1 MRTDHEDHSRTSRSH
16 RPGSWTD
23 GPLLG
28 LDTETTGVDPA
39 RDHLVTAALVWRGP
53 ATGQEAR
60 ARHVRTWLA
69 DPGVEIPEAAAAVHG
84 ITTEQARGAGS
95 PPAQVL
101 RELTAELVTALRAGT
116 PVVVFNASFDLT
128 LLDHELVR
136 HHLPTLEEQLGH
148 PPAPV
153 VDPLVMDRA
162 ADRFR
167 RGKRR
172 LSDLCEVYG
181 VTPDTTLHTAE
192 VDVAATLDVLEAMV
206 QTHPVLARLEV
217 DELVAWQAREH
228 RRWAESFNAWLARTN
243 PSRRPVPLQWPVPE
257 PPAAQASGRP
267 V

>member
-1 MRTDHEDHSRTSRSH
+1 MRTDHENHSRASRSH
-16 RPGSWTD
+16 RAGSWID

-28 LDTETTGVDPA
+28 LDTETTGVDPT
-39 RDHLVTAALVWRGP
+39 RDRLVTAALVWRE
-53 ATGQEAR
+53 ARETGQ
-60 ARHVRTWLA
+60 ARHQRVRTWLA
-69 DPGVEIPEAAAAVHG
+69 DPGTAIPESATAVHG
-84 ITTEQARGAGS
+84 ITTEQARSSGN
-95 PPAQVL
+95 PPDQVL

-136 HHLPTLEEQLGH
+136 HHLPTLGEQLGH
-148 PPAPV
+148 PPAPM

-206 QTHPVLARLEV
+206 QAHPALARLEA
-217 DELVAWQAREH
+217 DELVAWQVREH

-243 PSRRPVPLQWPVPE
+243 PSRQPVPLQWPVPE
-257 PPAAQASGRP
+257 PPAAQASARP

>member
-60 ARHVRTWLA
+60 AHHVRTWLA

-84 ITTEQARGAGS
+84 ITTEQARSAGS

-101 RELTAELVTALRAGT
+101 RELTAELVTTLRAGT

-162 ADRFR
+162 VDRFR

-172 LSDLCEVYG
+172 LSDLCTVYG
-181 VTPDTTLHTAE
+181 VGVESTLHTAE
-192 VDVAATLDVLEAMV
+192 VDVTATLDVLEAMV
-206 QTHPVLARLEV
+206 TAHPVLARLEV
-217 DELVAWQAREH
+217 TDLVPWQAAAH
-228 RRWAESFNAWLARTN
+228 RRWAESFNAWLARKA
-243 PSRRPVPLQWPVPE
+243 PSRAPASLDWPLQAP
-257 PPAAQASGRP
+257 G
-267 V
+267 